1 MPCQRPRDFER
12 IMGAVKEI
20 WTGIASAMYTVGN
33 QLIEAEERQDPDE
46 IRDVLIDSIRQ
57 LSQALSE
64 YNEVSN

>member
-1 MPCQRPRDFER
+1 
-12 IMGAVKEI
+12 MGAVKEV

-33 QLIEAEERQDPDE
+33 QLLEAEERQEPDE

-64 YNEVSN
+64 FNQVSN

>member
-1 MPCQRPRDFER
+1 
-12 IMGAVKEI
+12 MGAVKEV

-33 QLIEAEERQDPDE
+33 QLLEAEERQEPDE

-64 YNEVSN
+64 FNQVAN

>member
-1 MPCQRPRDFER
+1 MAQER
-12 IMGAVKEI
+12 KGRHLMGAVKEV

-33 QLIEAEERQDPDE
+33 QLIEAEERQEPDE

-64 YNEVSN
+64 YNQVAN

>member
-1 MPCQRPRDFER
+1 
-12 IMGAVKEI
+12 MGAVKEV

-33 QLIEAEERQDPDE
+33 QLLEAEERQEPDE

-64 YNEVSN
+64 YNQVAS

>member
-1 MPCQRPRDFER
+1 V
-12 IMGAVKEI
+12 GAVKEI

-64 YNEVSN
+64 YNQISN

>member
-1 MPCQRPRDFER
+1 
-12 IMGAVKEI
+12 MGAVKEV

-33 QLIEAEERQDPDE
+33 QLLEIEERQEPDE

-64 YNEVSN
+64 YNQVAN